1 MNYMHASF
9 NKLGDWVEDWS
20 LAGILY
26 DLHNPFY
33 AEVSEVDAA
42 KIAKENFGVEFETVQ
57 DELIAARVKFPKQN
71 YESESVAARFC
82 ALIRNRRNKC

>member
-1 MNYMHASF
+1 MIMRKVVYIVEKDENNKPEALYRYLFEGNNVTAAYL
-9 NKLGDWVEDWS
+9 NKLGDWVEDWG

-57 DELIAARVKFPKQN
+57 DELIAA
-71 YESESVAARFC
+71 
-82 ALIRNRRNKC
+82 